1 VRRVATRCQSCPG
14 FEEEPM
20 QPTFQIG
27 QLVRLQSPHGQGE
40 SRTYCVT
47 RILPARDERTSAYL
61 IKTMTGAERLVKP
74 HDIKAASANA
84 VP

>member
-1 VRRVATRCQSCPG
+1 
-14 FEEEPM
+14 M

-27 QLVRLQSPHGQGE
+27 QLVRLQSPHAQGE

-47 RILPARDERTSAYL
+47 RILSVRDERTSAYH
-61 IKTMTGAERLVKP
+61 IKTMTGAERVVKA

>member
-1 VRRVATRCQSCPG
+1 
-14 FEEEPM
+14 M

-27 QLVRLQSPHGQGE
+27 QLVRLQSPHAQGE

-47 RILPARDERTSAYL
+47 RILPDQDERTSAYL
-61 IKTMTGAERLVKP
+61 IKNMSGAERVVKP
-74 HDIKAASANA
+74 QDIKAASADA

>member
-1 VRRVATRCQSCPG
+1 
-14 FEEEPM
+14 M

-27 QLVRLQSPHGQGE
+27 QLVRLQSPHAQGE

-47 RILPARDERTSAYL
+47 RILPTHDERTSAYL
-61 IKTMTGAERLVKP
+61 IKTMTGAEQVVKP
-74 HDIKAASANA
+74 QDIKAASANA

>member
-1 VRRVATRCQSCPG
+1 
-14 FEEEPM
+14 M

-27 QLVRLQSPHGQGE
+27 QLVRLQSPHAQGE

-47 RILPARDERTSAYL
+47 RILPARDERASAYL
-61 IKTMTGAERLVKP
+61 IKNITGAERVVKAQ
-74 HDIKAASANA
+74 DIKAACANA

>member
-1 VRRVATRCQSCPG
+1 VRRVATRWQSCPG

-20 QPTFQIG
+20 QPTFHIG
-27 QLVRLQSPHGQGE
+27 QLVRLQSPHAQGE

-47 RILPARDERTSAYL
+47 RILPARDEWASAYL
-61 IKTMTGAERLVKP
+61 IKNMTGAERVVKAQ
-74 HDIKAASANA
+74 DIKAASANA